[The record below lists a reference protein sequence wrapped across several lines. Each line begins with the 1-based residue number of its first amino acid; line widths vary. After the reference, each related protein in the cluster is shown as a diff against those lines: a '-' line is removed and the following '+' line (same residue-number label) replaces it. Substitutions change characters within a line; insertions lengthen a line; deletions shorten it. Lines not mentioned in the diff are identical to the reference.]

1 MLVEILQG
9 SDGSSGVE
17 VGLGHA
23 AVGELDGVLVLPLVA
38 VLKRRNALEMN
49 ALDIIE
55 IPATIN
61 RECLFPLIPAK
72 HLSPGALPGIQNTR
86 TQALFTRHILKLSKS
101 AYKCSTFYAHFNDH

>member
-38 VLKRRNALEMN
+38 VLKRRNAQLSSLKQYMLN
-49 ALDIIE
+49 KHII
-55 IPATIN
+55 
-61 RECLFPLIPAK
+61 
-72 HLSPGALPGIQNTR
+72 
-86 TQALFTRHILKLSKS
+86 SKK
-101 AYKCSTFYAHFNDH
+101 ARRI

>member
-38 VLKRRNALEMN
+38 VLK
-49 ALDIIE
+49 
-55 IPATIN
+55 
-61 RECLFPLIPAK
+61 K
-72 HLSPGALPGIQNTR
+72 
-86 TQALFTRHILKLSKS
+86 K
-101 AYKCSTFYAHFNDH
+101 KCSRNECFRHYRNLIKHQPLNP

>member
-55 IPATIN
+55 T
-61 RECLFPLIPAK
+61 
-72 HLSPGALPGIQNTR
+72 
-86 TQALFTRHILKLSKS
+86 
-101 AYKCSTFYAHFNDH
+101 